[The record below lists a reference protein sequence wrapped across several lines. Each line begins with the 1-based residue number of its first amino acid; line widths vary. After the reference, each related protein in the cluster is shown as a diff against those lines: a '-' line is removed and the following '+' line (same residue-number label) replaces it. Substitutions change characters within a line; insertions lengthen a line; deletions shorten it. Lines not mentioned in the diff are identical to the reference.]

1 MNLQPPRLER
11 ISLEVNKKITF
22 LREQKGLT
30 VNKLA
35 NQAGIS
41 QSFLRE
47 IELGNKKPTIETLS
61 LVCSALDVSLKDF
74 FDDSFET
81 NLQNDELLQEIFRLT
96 PEQIKLLT
104 AFLKSFH

>member
-1 MNLQPPRLER
+1 M
-11 ISLEVNKKITF
+11 EVNKKITF

-61 LVCSALDVSLKDF
+61 LVCSALDISLHDF
-74 FDDSFET
+74 FDDSFQT
-81 NLQNDELLQEIFRLT
+81 NLENNELLQEIFRLT

-104 AFLKSFH
+104 QFLKSLH

>member
-1 MNLQPPRLER
+1 MD
-11 ISLEVNKKITF
+11 VNKRITF

-61 LVCSALDVSLKDF
+61 LVCIALDVSLRDF
-74 FDDSFET
+74 FDDSFHN

-96 PEQIKLLT
+96 PEQITLLT
-104 AFLKSFH
+104 TFLKSLH

>member
-1 MNLQPPRLER
+1 MER
-11 ISLEVNKKITF
+11 ISLDVNKKITF

-35 NQAGIS
+35 NNAGIS

-61 LVCSALDVSLKDF
+61 LVCSALGVSLKDF

-81 NLQNDELLQEIFRLT
+81 NLQKDELLQEIFRLT
-96 PEQIKLLT
+96 PEQTKLLT
-104 AFLKSFH
+104 QFLKSLH

>member
-1 MNLQPPRLER
+1 M
-11 ISLEVNKKITF
+11 EVNKKITF

-47 IELGNKKPTIETLS
+47 IELGNKQPTIETLS
-61 LVCSALDVSLKDF
+61 LVCGALNISLKDF
-74 FDDSFET
+74 FDDSFQT
-81 NLQNDELLQEIFRLT
+81 NLQKDELLQEIFRLT

-104 AFLKSFH
+104 AFLKACINIQRLFL

>member
-1 MNLQPPRLER
+1 M
-11 ISLEVNKKITF
+11 EVNKKITF

-61 LVCSALDVSLKDF
+61 LVCGALDVSLKDF
-74 FDDSFET
+74 FDDSFQT
-81 NLQNDELLQEIFRLT
+81 NLQNDVLLQEIFRLT
-96 PEQIKLLT
+96 PEQIKLLIQ
-104 AFLKSFH
+104 FLKSLH

>member
-1 MNLQPPRLER
+1 M
-11 ISLEVNKKITF
+11 EVNKKITF

-47 IELGNKKPTIETLS
+47 IELGNKQPTIETLS
-61 LVCSALDVSLKDF
+61 LVCGALNVSLKDF
-74 FDDSFET
+74 FDDSFQT

-104 AFLKSFH
+104 TFLKSLH

>member
-1 MNLQPPRLER
+1 MD
-11 ISLEVNKKITF
+11 VNKRITF

-47 IELGNKKPTIETLS
+47 IELGNKQPTIETLS
-61 LVCSALDVSLKDF
+61 LVCGALNISLKDF
-74 FDDSFET
+74 FDDSFQA
-81 NLQNDELLQEIFRLT
+81 NLQKDELLQEIFRLT
-96 PEQIKLLT
+96 PEQIKLWT
-104 AFLKSFH
+104 QFLKSLH

>member
-1 MNLQPPRLER
+1 LN
-11 ISLEVNKKITF
+11 VNKKITF

-61 LVCSALDVSLKDF
+61 LVCGALDVSLRDF
-74 FDDSFET
+74 FDDSFQT
-81 NLQNDELLQEIFRLT
+81 NLENDQLLQEIFRLK
-96 PEQIKLLT
+96 PEQIRLLT
-104 AFLKSFH
+104 EFLKSFH